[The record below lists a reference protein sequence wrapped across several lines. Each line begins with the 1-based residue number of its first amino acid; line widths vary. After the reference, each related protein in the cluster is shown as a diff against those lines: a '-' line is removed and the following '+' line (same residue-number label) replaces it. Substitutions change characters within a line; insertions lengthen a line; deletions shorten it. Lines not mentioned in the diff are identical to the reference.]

1 MSIRLWRW
9 NLFQT
14 RILLGEGLVV
24 VEVEQLSVAERIDR
38 FIEEMPK
45 AELHVHLEGAV
56 LPETLLR
63 LAEKHQVDLP
73 ANDLEGMRE
82 LYTFRDFDHFVDV
95 YMKINDCLVTPEDVG
110 LITEELGNEA
120 ARQNIRY
127 LEVTISPGTLVLIH
141 GMTFGEILNEINAGA
156 ERARKNHGVQ
166 MQWVLDVIRDMPPH
180 IREQGAKFAIDAMD
194 RGIVALG
201 LGGTEAKYPP
211 EQFVDLFALAK
222 DAGLPSV
229 PHAGE
234 TAGPESIWN
243 AIKLL
248 DAVRIGHGVRAVE
261 DPELISFL
269 AEHQIPLEVSPTSN
283 LCIGIF
289 DSWDAH
295 PMRKLYDA
303 GVRVS
308 VNSDDPPM
316 FNTTLTQEY
325 RELVSQFG
333 FSVSELE
340 QITLGAIED
349 SFLPA
354 GEKEAMLQSFR
365 SEYAQLRDKL
375 ALDSE

>member
-1 MSIRLWRW
+1 
-9 NLFQT
+9 
-14 RILLGEGLVV
+14 LVV
-24 VEVEQLSVAERIDR
+24 VEVEQLSMAERIDR

-73 ANDLEGMRE
+73 AKDLDGIRE
-82 LYTFRDFDHFVDV
+82 FYTFRDFDHFVEV

-141 GMTFGEILNEINAGA
+141 GMTFDEILNEINAGA

-180 IREQGAKFAIDAMD
+180 IREEGAKFAIESMD

-201 LGGTEAKYPP
+201 LGGTESKYPP
-211 EQFVDLFALAK
+211 EQFTDLFALAK
-222 DAGLPSV
+222 DAGLPGV

-243 AIKLL
+243 AVKLL
-248 DAVRIGHGVRAVE
+248 DAVRIGHGVRAIE
-261 DPELISFL
+261 DPQLMSYL
-269 AEHQIPLEVSPTSN
+269 AEHRIPLEVSPTSN
-283 LCIGIF
+283 LCIGVF

-303 GVRVS
+303 GIRVS

-325 RELVSQFG
+325 RELVSRFG
-333 FSVSELE
+333 FSVFELE
-340 QITLGAIED
+340 KITLDAIED

-354 GEKEAMLQSFR
+354 AEKESMLQSFR
-365 SEYAQLRDKL
+365 SEYAQLRTKL

>member
-1 MSIRLWRW
+1 MP
-9 NLFQT
+9 
-14 RILLGEGLVV
+14 
-24 VEVEQLSVAERIDR
+24 EQLTHRERVDR

-56 LPETLLR
+56 LPETLLS
-63 LAEKHQVDLP
+63 LAQKHDVDLP
-73 ANDLEGMRE
+73 ARDLAGIRE
-82 LYTFRDFDHFVDV
+82 FYTFIDFDHFVQV

-127 LEVTISPGTLVLIH
+127 LEVTISPGTLVFVH
-141 GMTFGEILNEINAGA
+141 GMTFDELLDQMNAA
-156 ERARKNHGVQ
+156 ADRVRKNHGVR

-180 IREQGAKFAIDAMD
+180 IREEGARFAVSAMD

-211 EQFVDLFALAK
+211 EQFTDLFGLAR

-234 TAGPESIWN
+234 TAGPESVWN

-248 DAVRIGHGVRAVE
+248 DAVRIGHGVRSIE
-261 DPELISFL
+261 DPELVKYL
-269 AEHQIPLEVSPTSN
+269 TEHQIPLEISPTSN
-283 LCIGIF
+283 ICIGVF
-289 DSWDAH
+289 ESWDAH
-295 PMRKLYDA
+295 PMRTLYEA
-303 GVRVS
+303 GVPVT

-325 RELVSQFG
+325 RELVDRFG
-333 FSVSELE
+333 FTVAELE
-340 QITLGAIED
+340 EMSLNAVKLA
-349 SFLPA
+349 FLPES
-354 GEKEAMLQSFR
+354 EKDAMATQFR
-365 SEYAQLRDKL
+365 AEFDQLRQKHG
-375 ALDSE
+375 LDVE

>member
-1 MSIRLWRW
+1 MCESEELDLIE
-9 NLFQT
+9 NMT
-14 RILLGEGLVV
+14 
-24 VEVEQLSVAERIDR
+24 VAERIDR

-45 AELHVHLEGAV
+45 VELHVHLEGAV

-63 LAEKHQVDLP
+63 LAEKHGVDLP
-73 ANDLEGMRE
+73 AKDLDGIRDF
-82 LYTFRDFDHFVDV
+82 YTFKDFDHFVQV
-95 YMKINDCLVTPEDVG
+95 YMKINDCLVTPDDVG

-127 LEVTISPGTLVLIH
+127 LEVTISPGTLVFIH
-141 GMTFGEILNEINAGA
+141 GMTFDEILTEINAGA
-156 ERARKNHGVQ
+156 ERVRKNHGVR

-180 IREQGAKFAIDAMD
+180 IREAGARFAVEAQD

-211 EQFVDLFALAK
+211 EQFTDLFGLAR

-248 DAVRIGHGVRAVE
+248 NAVRIGHGVRAIE
-261 DPELISFL
+261 DPALVEYL
-269 AEHQIPLEVSPTSN
+269 ADHGIPLETSPTSN
-283 LCIGIF
+283 ICIGVF
-289 DSWDAH
+289 DSWDEH
-295 PMRKLYDA
+295 PVRTLHDA
-303 GVRVS
+303 GVRIS

-316 FNTTLTQEY
+316 FNTTLTHEY
-325 RELVSQFG
+325 
-333 FSVSELE
+333 SELRNRFE
-340 QITLGAIED
+340 FSLTDLEDITTGAIQD

-354 GEKEAMLQSFR
+354 SEKR
-365 SEYAQLRDKL
+365 QLTDDFCSDFTRLRQKL
-375 ALDSE
+375 MLDSE